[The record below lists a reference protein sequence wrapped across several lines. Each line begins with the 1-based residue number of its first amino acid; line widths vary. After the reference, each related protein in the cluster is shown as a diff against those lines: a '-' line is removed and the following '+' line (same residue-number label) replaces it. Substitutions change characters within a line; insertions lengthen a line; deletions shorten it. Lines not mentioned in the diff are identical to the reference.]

1 MRIGRVMLDTANMTP
16 EDITV
21 LIDELRKIR
30 KRKQEAESLQLRMR
44 ELLADAEAAHF
55 SFVDTNSGMVLD
67 NNTITH
73 LNCMIT
79 NKVLRHLI

>member
-30 KRKQEAESLQLRMR
+30 KRKQEAESLKQRLR
-44 ELLADAEAAHF
+44 ELLADAEAANF
-55 SFVDTNSGMVLD
+55 SFVDTGSGMVLD
-67 NNTITH
+67 NNTFE
-73 LNCMIT
+73 LYDNE
-79 NKVLRHLI
+79 